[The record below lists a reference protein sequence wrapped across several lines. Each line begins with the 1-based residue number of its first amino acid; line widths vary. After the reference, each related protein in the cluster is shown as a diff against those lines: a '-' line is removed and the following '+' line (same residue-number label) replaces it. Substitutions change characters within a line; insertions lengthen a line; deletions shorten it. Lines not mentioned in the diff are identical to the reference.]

1 MKNVALLLLLS
12 SSTITN
18 VLAQTVSTFA
28 NVGINPRGIAFVGSG
43 NLFVANSGNNS
54 ISKITPGGVVN
65 NSYITGVRPNAISF
79 DSVGNMYV
87 SDSTQS
93 IRKYSSNGILLNET
107 FGGQLGFY
115 PYGIKFDTMDTL
127 YVYASNGNVRRIS
140 SDGVLDTT
148 PFVTGLTNNLGGLSF
163 DLDGNLYVANYTTNV
178 ILKVTPAGN
187 VSVFASGFNG
197 PVDVVVDCIGTLFV
211 SNYVGNSISK
221 VTPQGV
227 VSIYANGLNFP
238 HGLALDTFGN
248 LYVSNSGSNAVS
260 KIEPQSGI
268 FDSNFVDF
276 VVDFYFSTQALLVMD
291 QKLVILDVILLQ
303 KDLQPLFY
311 FHLLQKVN
319 KTKQNKLKIYFSKI
333 TPLF

>member
-1 MKNVALLLLLS
+1 MLLLLS
-12 SSTITN
+12 LVWS
-18 VLAQTVSTFA
+18 
-28 NVGINPRGIAFVGSG
+28 
-43 NLFVANSGNNS
+43 
-54 ISKITPGGVVN
+54 
-65 NSYITGVRPNAISF
+65 
-79 DSVGNMYV
+79 
-87 SDSTQS
+87 
-93 IRKYSSNGILLNET
+93 
-107 FGGQLGFY
+107 
-115 PYGIKFDTMDTL
+115 
-127 YVYASNGNVRRIS
+127 
-140 SDGVLDTT
+140 
-148 PFVTGLTNNLGGLSF
+148 NNLGGLSF

-227 VSIYANGLNFP
+227 VSIYAIGLNFP

-291 QKLVILDVILLQ
+291 QKLVMLDVVLLQ
-303 KDLQPLFY
+303 LNRQLQ
-311 FHLLQKVN
+311 
-319 KTKQNKLKIYFSKI
+319 
-333 TPLF
+333 